1 MEFKLDYSK
10 MVILDAE
17 ELAEGGIKAAY
28 KDLLTELLKY
38 VKEADEITE
47 VLDDKAPS
55 YSVYHRD
62 HEYVIYGPGNE
73 DESWDNA
80 TFSLFSIVN
89 TQLGGSP
96 YRFYAINGGND
107 LGGMFLTPEQYESA
121 KRSIERECYWP
132 YMPSDQPPASGP
144 PS

>member
-1 MEFKLDYSK
+1 MQRSLPRVASK
-10 MVILDAE
+10 RRTR
-17 ELAEGGIKAAY
+17 
-28 KDLLTELLKY
+28 DLLPELMKY

-55 YSVYHRD
+55 YSVHHRD
-62 HEYVIYGPGNE
+62 HEYVIYAPENE

-80 TFSLFSIVN
+80 TYALFSIVN
-89 TQLGGSP
+89 TQLAGGP

-107 LGGMFLTPEQYESA
+107 LGGMFLTSEQYESA
-121 KRSIERECYWP
+121 KRSIERKSDWP
-132 YMPSDQPPASGP
+132 YLPSDQPPAYGHLSYGH